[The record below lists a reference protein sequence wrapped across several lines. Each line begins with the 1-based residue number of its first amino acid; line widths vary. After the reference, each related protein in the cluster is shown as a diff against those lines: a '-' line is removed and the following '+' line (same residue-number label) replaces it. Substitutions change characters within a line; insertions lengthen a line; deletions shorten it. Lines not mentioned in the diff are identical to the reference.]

1 MLTTQVKPEDSMLSA
16 VKHSQKVQIHKTAR
30 FIQIGRTEVPE
41 PAWGQVLGPMG
52 VSGDSN
58 GGNIYR
64 ILFLEDKNVIQL
76 VCQAQVYNVTDVDI

>member
-1 MLTTQVKPEDSMLSA
+1 MLACNTGKTGAQYVKCNKPFTR
-16 VKHSQKVQIHKTAR
+16 KVQIHKAAR

-41 PAWGQVLGPMG
+41 AAWGQVLGPMG

-64 ILFLEDKNVIQL
+64 VPFLEDKNGHWYVRL
-76 VCQAQVYNVTDVDI
+76 KYRT